1 MGNEWDSLWNWVT
14 RAGQGAGDWI
24 GNAGNQAYNW
34 GSENPTQALSLGMG
48 AVGTG
53 MGIWDQYQASQRL
66 KDRQKLAEQYAKM
79 GPGAFAPNYSPQ
91 QLQAMYFRPAAQN
104 MALAGQ
110 TDGGAFRQALADS
123 ALKAESDRI
132 QLGNQIFQSRVGSLG
147 YGPPQGPSG
156 NTGAFGGALQ
166 NVMLMNALKG
176 RAPYGPAQTQQPQG
190 PAQFSMTQPQQP
202 NSGGGGFYPSGAYQ
216 TPPNAA
222 WTAPLYGGG
231 ASGMFSPGQNER
243 YNAGYPSAGGRDS
256 FLGNDMEF

>member
-34 GSENPTQALSLGMG
+34 GSENPGQAASLGLG
-48 AVGTG
+48 AAGTA

-79 GPGAFAPNYSPQ
+79 GPGAFAPTWSPQ
-91 QLQAMYFRPAAQN
+91 QLSAMYYRPASQFQAMK
-104 MALAGQ
+104 GE
-110 TDGGAFRQALADS
+110 TDGGSYTAALATA
-123 ALKAESDRI
+123 ALQAEKDR
-132 QLGNQIFQSRVGSLG
+132 LGIGTANYGQRVGALG

-156 NTGAFGGALQ
+156 NTGALGGALQ
-166 NVMLMNALKG
+166 QLNILNALRG
-176 RAPYGPAQTQQPQG
+176 RAPYGPAQTQQP
-190 PAQFSMTQPQQP
+190 
-202 NSGGGGFYPSGAYQ
+202 NSGGQGFYPSNAYQSQSAPNPASQYQ

-222 WTAPLYGGG
+222 WTQALYGGG
-231 ASGMFSPGQNER
+231 GGQMSLGQNER
-243 YNAGYPSAGGRDS
+243 YNAGYPAPGGRDS